1 MTAIEHGFV
10 LTRHSRDRQG
20 RAEII
25 YWLTTAKGPVRLQ
38 LSGERP
44 LFMVPISQRGQ
55 AEQALT
61 QAKLGYQWAE
71 PGLQTLELAP
81 VAVLYFTSIAE
92 HKAAVDVLRTAGVSV
107 FEDDI
112 RLHERFLLS
121 RFIRGGVAFLSQQTG
136 QQSARGHVQAQP
148 KPHFRRLSQVRLKA
162 SDYEPQFRVLSL
174 DIECSGQG
182 ELYSIGLYGDG
193 LYGNSL
199 YDESL
204 AEEKLARVLMI
215 GPPEPADT
223 DIQWLA
229 DEVALLTALEQ
240 TLTQYDP
247 DIIIGW
253 NVVGFDFKLLLR
265 RAALHGLNLRLG
277 RDGETAYMRESSYTG
292 QTFITLAGR
301 VVIDGI
307 DALKTAC
314 YQFDSFSLENVAQQL
329 LGRGKQTEDVA
340 NRLATIVRDFHQNK
354 PKLAAYNLEDCRLVW
369 DIFEHT
375 RLLDFLRL
383 RSQLT
388 RLELDRVG
396 GSVAAFTQVYLPHLH
411 RAGFVAP
418 NLPAGG
424 GLASPGGYVMDS
436 RPGLYRHVLV
446 LDFKSLYP
454 AIIRTFHID
463 PLGLVLGLQDSDAIP
478 GFRGAKFSRHQHF
491 LPAIIEHLWQQRDQA
506 KREQDQPRSQAIKIL
521 MNSFY
526 GVLGSGG
533 CRFYDTRLASSITL
547 RGHEI
552 MQQSARWINE
562 QGHEVIYGDT
572 DSLFVLLTGEQDEAL
587 ASTEGRRLAQLI
599 SQQWREK
606 LSQELQLDS
615 HLELQFECYFA
626 RFLMPTIRGQEQ
638 GSKKRYAGLSS
649 VQGKQTLVFKG
660 LETVRSDWTDLAK
673 IFQTELYRLVFNDED
688 PQDFIRTTLASTL
701 AGERDAQLVYRKR
714 LRRPLAQ
721 YVKSQPPQVRAAR
734 QADEQNAR
742 LGRAQRYQNKGIICY
757 LMTVN
762 GPEAQEYVQSTL
774 DYQHYVDRQL
784 KPVADAILPFIGLSF
799 EGISGQQLG
808 LF

>member
-1 MTAIEHGFV
+1 MTTIEQGFL
-10 LTRHSRDRQG
+10 LTRHSRDRHG
-20 RAEII
+20 RSEII
-25 YWLTTAKGPVRLQ
+25 YWLNTAKGSVRLQ

-44 LFMVPISQRGQ
+44 LFMVPIEQRTQ
-55 AEQALT
+55 AEHTLNQAQLPYVWSE
-61 QAKLGYQWAE
+61 L
-71 PGLQTLELAP
+71 GLQTLELAP
-81 VAVLYFTSIAE
+81 VAVLYFTSIAQ
-92 HKAAVDVLRTAGVSV
+92 HRAAADALRAAGVSV

-121 RFIRGGVAFLSQQTG
+121 RFIRGGVAFISQQQVGQALTG
-136 QQSARGHVQAQP
+136 QKQANEEHNAP
-148 KPHFRRLSQVRLKA
+148 SFRHFTQARLKP
-162 SDYEPQFRVLSL
+162 SSYEPQFRVLSL

-193 LYGNSL
+193 DDLH
-199 YDESL
+199 
-204 AEEKLARVLMI
+204 EEKLARVLMI
-215 GPPEPADT
+215 GQPEPADT
-223 DIQWLA
+223 DIQWFM
-229 DEVALLTALEQ
+229 DEAALLKALEQ
-240 TLTQYDP
+240 TLSQYDP

-265 RAALHGLNLRLG
+265 RAALHGLTLRLG
-277 RDGETAYMRESSYTG
+277 RGGEPAFMRESSFTG
-292 QTFITLAGR
+292 QTFITLPGR

-340 NRLATIVRDFHQNK
+340 NRLATITRDFFQNK

-369 DIFEHT
+369 DIFVHT

-388 RLELDRVG
+388 GLELDRIG

-463 PLGLVLGLQDSDAIP
+463 PLGLVLGLQEADAIP
-478 GFRGAKFSRHQHF
+478 GFRGARFSRTHHF
-491 LPAIIEHLWQQRDQA
+491 LPAIIKHLWQERDQA

-552 MQQSARWINE
+552 MQQSARWISD
-562 QGHEVIYGDT
+562 QHHEVIYGDT
-572 DSLFVLLTGEQDEAL
+572 DSLFVLLTGEQDEH
-587 ASTEGRRLAQLI
+587 SGRKEGQRLAKLVT
-599 SQQWREK
+599 QQWQQK
-606 LSQELQLDS
+606 LAEEFQLDS
-615 HLELQFECYFA
+615 ELELQFECYFA

-649 VQGKQTLVFKG
+649 HNGVQELVFKG
-660 LETVRSDWTDLAK
+660 LETVRSDWTQLAK
-673 IFQTELYRLVFNDED
+673 HFQTELYRLVFNDED
-688 PQDFIRTTLASTL
+688 PSDFVRTTLEKTL
-701 AGERDAQLVYRKR
+701 SGEFDADLVYRKR

-734 QADEQNAR
+734 QADEHNAR
-742 LGRAQRYQNKGIICY
+742 LGRPLRYQNKGIIRY

-762 GPEAQEYVQSTL
+762 GPEPEEYVRSQL

-799 EGISGQQLG
+799 EALIGQQLG

>member
-1 MTAIEHGFV
+1 MSNIEQGFI
-10 LTRHSRDRQG
+10 LTRHSRDRHNSCD
-20 RAEII
+20 IV
-25 YWLTTAKGPVRLQ
+25 YWLTTDQGPVRLV
-38 LSGERP
+38 LGGERP
-44 LFMVPISQRGQ
+44 LLMIPLEQH
-55 AEQALT
+55 AQALQILAHANIT
-61 QAKLGYQWAE
+61 AQWAT
-71 PGLQTLELAP
+71 PGLQTLEHQA
-81 VAVLYFTSIAE
+81 VGVLYFATIAG
-92 HKAAVDVLRTAGVSV
+92 HKAAAEVLRREGISV

-121 RFIRGGVAFLSQQTG
+121 RFIRGGVAFMGEGSSLAEGSPANG
-136 QQSARGHVQAQP
+136 
-148 KPHFRRLSQVRLKA
+148 FRQVRQARLKP
-162 SDYEPQFRVLSL
+162 SDYTPQFRVLSL

-193 LYGNSL
+193 L
-199 YDESL
+199 
-204 AEEKLARVLMI
+204 ARVLMI
-215 GPPEPADT
+215 GKPEPAET
-223 DIQWLA
+223 DICWQA
-229 DEVALLTALEQ
+229 NEVALLKALEQ
-240 TLTQYDP
+240 ELTEYDP

-253 NVVGFDFKLLLR
+253 NIIGFDFRLLLQ
-265 RAALHGLNLRLG
+265 RAALHGIRLRLG
-277 RDGETAYMRESSYTG
+277 RGGEPAFLRESHYTD
-292 QTFITLAGR
+292 QVFITLPGR

-307 DALKTAC
+307 AALKTAC
-314 YQFDSFSLENVAQQL
+314 YQFDSFSLESVAQQL

-340 NRLATIVRDFHQNK
+340 NRLAAITRDFHRNK

-369 DIFEHT
+369 DIFTHT

-388 RLELDRVG
+388 GLELDRVG

-411 RAGFVAP
+411 RAGYVAP

-454 AIIRTFHID
+454 AIIRTFNID
-463 PLGLVLGLQDSDAIP
+463 PLGLVIGLNEEGAIP
-478 GFRGAKFSRHQHF
+478 GFRGARFSRHQHF
-491 LPAIIEHLWQQRDQA
+491 LPAIIQHLWLARDQA
-506 KREQDQPRSQAIKIL
+506 KREQDAARSQAIKIL

-552 MQQSARWINE
+552 MQQSARWISE

-572 DSLFVLLTGEQDEAL
+572 DSVFVLLTGHHNEAS
-587 ASTEGRRLAQLI
+587 ASTEGKRLGALVTQLW
-599 SQQWREK
+599 QHK
-606 LSQELQLDS
+606 LAEELQITS

-638 GSKKRYAGLSS
+638 GSKKRYAGLSYKNGIS
-649 VQGKQTLVFKG
+649 ELVFKG
-660 LETVRSDWTDLAK
+660 LETVRSDWTPLAK
-673 IFQTELYRLVFNDED
+673 HFQTELYRLIFNDDD
-688 PQDFIRTTLASTL
+688 PCDFVRETLAHTL
-701 AGERDAQLVYRKR
+701 SGRYDADLVYSKR

-734 QADEQNAR
+734 DADTHNAR
-742 LGRAQRYQNKGIICY
+742 LGLPLRYQNKGVIRY
-757 LMTVN
+757 VMTVN
-762 GPEAQEYVQSTL
+762 GPEALEYVSSPL
-774 DYQHYVDRQL
+774 DYQHYVDRQI
-784 KPVADAILPFIGLSF
+784 KPVAEAILPFIGLNF
-799 EGISGQQLG
+799 EALTGQQLG